1 MPPTEFVSDPC
12 TFADRLAYS
21 CGWYVGGGAMGVHGT
36 ARFAFR
42 QELEA
47 AELLSP
53 WQPGSVPEGLL
64 VGWWYENEYEFAP
77 ITYKGDLH
85 QLIVGGIGG
94 GKFTTC
100 IAPLLLGSGLEDQ
113 AVVVVDPKGEIA
125 KLAGPF
131 FQRPFADG
139 PSVYLL
145 DPWDICDTG
154 RTAVLTFLDQL
165 TADNPNCTDD
175 ARAMADAMIIPS
187 GAEDSHWENTARN
200 FLTGLLLYL
209 ALDPAEEGKRDL
221 VRLRE
226 LVTQPWAMPKAYVGK
241 AKENLST
248 LLYSYMENDLGGGV
262 IRRSFTSMLNRE
274 DKERS
279 GIISI
284 LERETAWI
292 DSPSMART
300 LRGTSL
306 DLGAAARGG
315 GKYFIV
321 IPPDYVMTHRA
332 WLRLCV
338 TAFARAFKRVKAS
351 ADRPLHKRWRHIII
365 DEFPSLGQM
374 RMLLTEVAIA
384 RGYEVKYHLTVQDFP
399 QLRAVYGEGWESF
412 INNSFQRVFAVNDQ
426 FTAEYIS
433 KMLGTATVES
443 HGRSIGESK
452 SQGTSHGVSRGFN
465 AKSIGG
471 DGNPYPSNM
480 TQGYSDSQ
488 SETTSQTWSESI
500 SEVARPLRTPDEV
513 RRLPASEQFMIFR
526 AMHGV
531 QSWRPPYWEV
541 FPSLPDFSLKEVLGT
556 VGRAPSDAGER
567 RRFERWRPAR
577 LLMAPKLLPPPA
589 PEPALLPPPAPVVAA
604 AAPAPGMSQRTKLVL
619 LAVFLLFMGWWLWP
633 GGPSTE
639 RPSPPPVTTA
649 PPPAPVVKDA
659 RFTVLDS
666 FVRKLKVQRRIDL
679 PGSGDMRVALVQSDN
694 QPMVVLYAP
703 SAPRKISVVD
713 NRDGAEL
720 SFSQQFSSARV
731 KSYFGF
737 TPEKD
742 DPQAYIIDSTTFAPW
757 GYAPDRL
764 RVSFASGAPYEVDLR
779 GNPDVTALWT
789 SSYPQHRPGQ
799 IVPRL
804 AGPCDPVAMAK
815 VGVKCGKN

>member
-1 MPPTEFVSDPC
+1 
-12 TFADRLAYS
+12 
-21 CGWYVGGGAMGVHGT
+21 MGVHGT
-36 ARFAFR
+36 ARFASR
-42 QELEA
+42 DELEA
-47 AELLSP
+47 AELLP
-53 WQPGSVPEGLL
+53 RWEPGSVPDGLL
-64 VGWWYENEYEFAP
+64 VGWWFESEHDFAP

-125 KLAGPF
+125 RLAGPF
-131 FQRPFADG
+131 FQEPFSDRR
-139 PSVYLL
+139 SVHLL
-145 DPWDICDTG
+145 DPWDICGTG
-154 RTAVLTFLDQL
+154 ETAVLTFLDQL
-165 TADNPNCTDD
+165 TADNANCTDD
-175 ARAMADAMIIPS
+175 ARTMADATIIPS

-226 LVTQPWAMPKAYVGK
+226 LVTLPWAMPKAYVG
-241 AKENLST
+241 APRENLST
-248 LLYSYMENDLGGGV
+248 LLYSYMDNDLGGGV

-292 DSPSMART
+292 DSPSMTRT

-332 WLRLCV
+332 RLRLCV
-338 TAFARAFKRVKAS
+338 NAFARAFKRDKAPDS
-351 ADRPLHKRWRHIII
+351 RPPHKRWRHIVI

-426 FTAEYIS
+426 FTSEYIS
-433 KMLGTATVES
+433 KMLGTTTVES
-443 HGRSIGESK
+443 HGHSFGESK

-471 DGNPYPSNM
+471 DGNPYPSGM
-480 TQGYSDSQ
+480 TQGFSDSQ
-488 SETTSQTWSESI
+488 SETTSQNWSESI

-541 FPSLPDFSLKEVLGT
+541 FPVLPEFSLKEVLST
-556 VGRAPSDAGER
+556 VGRAPANAAER
-567 RRFERWRPAR
+567 LRFEGWRPR
-577 LLMAPKLLPPPA
+577 QLLMAPKALPAPEPEPLLLAPPAAPAIVPPAAKGMSLLTKLVIGVVLIGLGWWWIGPPDNPKSTPPTPRPQVVTPPPPPPA
-589 PEPALLPPPAPVVAA
+589 P
-604 AAPAPGMSQRTKLVL
+604 
-619 LAVFLLFMGWWLWP
+619 
-633 GGPSTE
+633 
-639 RPSPPPVTTA
+639 
-649 PPPAPVVKDA
+649 KDA
-659 RFTVLDS
+659 RSATLDS
-666 FVRKLKVQRRIDL
+666 FIQKLRLPRRIDL
-679 PGSGDMRVALVQSDN
+679 PDFGDMRAALVQFDN
-694 QPMVVLYAP
+694 QPMVVLYA
-703 SAPRKISVVD
+703 SSVPRRIAIID

-720 SFSQQFSSARV
+720 LFNDQFSIPRMR
-731 KSYFGF
+731 SYFGF
-737 TPEKD
+737 TPEAD
-742 DPQAYIIDSTTFAPW
+742 GPQAILVDWRTHAPW
-757 GYAPDRL
+757 GYTPDRL
-764 RVSFASGAPYEVDLR
+764 RITFATGPSYEVDLR
-779 GNPDVTALWT
+779 AYPDVLSMWRTC
-789 SSYPQHRPGQ
+789 YPLFVPGKA
-799 IVPRL
+799 VPRVAPPCTPEL
-804 AGPCDPVAMAK
+804 AKKLGLRNC
-815 VGVKCGKN
+815 VKL